1 MTTTTLVH
9 PTHRRDVFGVMMLA
23 FCMFTTGGAGLV
35 MEYVIATTTSF
46 ILGSSIVVFSL
57 VIGVMLGAMGL
68 SGWIQEKMSDEYL
81 FEKFF
86 AIEVALALLG
96 GYAPSGLY
104 WAYGAMPE
112 HFNLVLYS
120 WTVLIGGLIGL
131 EIPIVIRI
139 VHLLGTSLKENLK
152 HVLGA
157 DYLGAMA
164 FMLLWVFWLLPN
176 YPITEVSFMVSGLNF
191 AVAICAVAYFGS
203 RDRFARPALVVVVT
217 IGVACVLVYGYTMN
231 RDWGALMEQKFYEDP
246 IVVRKTTQYQHI
258 VLTKNEKSR
267 CGTEYRL
274 YINGNTQFA
283 SCDEMIYHEK
293 LGAPGNACSACH
305 GRRSHSRRR

>member
-1 MTTTTLVH
+1 MTTTTLTH
-9 PTHRRDVFGVMMLA
+9 SAHRRDVFGVMILA

-164 FMLLWVFWLLPN
+164 FMLLWVFWLLPD
-176 YPITEVSFMVSGLNF
+176 YGSELHGL
-191 AVAICAVAYFGS
+191 
-203 RDRFARPALVVVVT
+203 RP
-217 IGVACVLVYGYTMN
+217 
-231 RDWGALMEQKFYEDP
+231 
-246 IVVRKTTQYQHI
+246 
-258 VLTKNEKSR
+258 
-267 CGTEYRL
+267 
-274 YINGNTQFA
+274 
-283 SCDEMIYHEK
+283 
-293 LGAPGNACSACH
+293 
-305 GRRSHSRRR
+305 